1 MSIAPPR
8 RPRFLSSVPA
18 EPRPEA
24 PQFGPAAARPRRE
37 PLLDAPREGQTA
49 QGEAEAASRRLAMER
64 VAAAVDTLRA
74 QSAHVAEQ
82 ARADALELG
91 FLVARKILET
101 ELRQSQEPLFA
112 LVKSAVRRAGDSRRI
127 QVRVSPEDAARLQGE
142 AGSAALEAVSAAR
155 IEVFPDPALRP
166 GDCLVETDYG
176 QIDGRLE
183 TRLGELRRA
192 VDSSA
197 EGAA

>member
-8 RPRFLSSVPA
+8 RPRFLASVPD

-24 PQFGPAAARPRRE
+24 PQFGAAPGRPRRE
-37 PLLDAPREGQTA
+37 PLLDAPREGQAA
-49 QGEAEAASRRLAMER
+49 QAEAEAAFRRQALER
-64 VAAAVDTLRA
+64 VAAAVETLRA
-74 QSAHVAEQ
+74 QSAHLAEQ

-112 LVKSAVRRAGDSRRI
+112 LVKTAVRRAGDSRRV
-127 QVRVSPEDAARLQGE
+127 QVRVSPEDAAQLQGD
-142 AGSAALEAVSAAR
+142 AGRAALDAVSAAR

-183 TRLGELRRA
+183 TRFGELRRA
-192 VDSSA
+192 VEA
-197 EGAA
+197 AVEGAA